1 MSLIYRLIREPCL
14 LSREGQHKQASKKG
28 KCLHRKRMGVV
39 NDQML
44 GTHYDYLMFLT
55 KLHGVAS
62 TEKQRIKRP
71 NSLCFF
77 AHNQFNVSKSTL

>member
-28 KCLHRKRMGVV
+28 KCLHRKRMGIV

-55 KLHGVAS
+55 KLHDSVAS
-62 TEKQRIKRP
+62 TEKQRIKKP
-71 NSLCFF
+71 NSL
-77 AHNQFNVSKSTL
+77 